1 MPMYAGING
10 TVTEIPA
17 WYAGINGVVHQITKF
32 PVGIN
37 GTVHT
42 IYLTS
47 DVAITVTIQ
56 NQVTDG
62 CFTND
67 SSTAAQLTKV
77 LINDKTICLVP
88 DQLCAGTFTDTEKI
102 AAGSTFQ
109 IDIRFVLVEHSE
121 YTDVY
126 LNGDKI
132 YTGGSKGDDSPA
144 IMTLQAN
151 GSTDVVI
158 TTTGSHLDGTSKQV
172 VEITGDVIATEIPPL
187 PEGQQL

>member
-1 MPMYAGING
+1 MPMYGGING
-10 TVTEIPA
+10 TVVEVPN
-17 WYAGINGVVHQITKF
+17 WSAGIDGTVKKVIKF
-32 PVGIN
+32 PVAVD
-37 GTVHT
+37 GTQYT

-47 DVAITVTIQ
+47 NVAITVTIQ

-67 SSTAAQLTKV
+67 STKAEWHTKV
-77 LINDKTICLVP
+77 LVNDKTICLVP

-109 IDIRFVLVEHSE
+109 IDIRHDMAN
-121 YTDVY
+121 TDVY
-126 LNGDKI
+126 LNGDNI
-132 YTGGSKGDDSPA
+132 YTGGSKEDDSPA

-151 GSTDVVI
+151 GNADVVI
-158 TTTGSHLDGTSKQV
+158 TVTGSHIDGCKQV

-187 PEGQQL
+187 PEG